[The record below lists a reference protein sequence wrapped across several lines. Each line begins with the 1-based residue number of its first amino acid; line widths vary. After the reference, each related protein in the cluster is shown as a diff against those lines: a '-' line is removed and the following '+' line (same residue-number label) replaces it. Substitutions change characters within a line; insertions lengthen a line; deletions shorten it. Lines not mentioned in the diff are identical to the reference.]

1 MWISKVCHFQ
11 NMQARITTNCWL
23 GVFCVFLF
31 KTVSGVPRASQ
42 RPYGVILAKCWQI
55 WSHKKSERQIRRPLQ
70 SVERVGRPSLKYFRT
85 PFCLQHERIFQW
97 NPTVCLQHERTFQWH
112 KSTISHRAPGR
123 RARTLE
129 IDEISWNL
137 CQLASRAKVSL
148 EPRLRSSNC
157 FFRDRTSSPQGPIG
171 FSTPDPWNPWKPPKT
186 IKQHEN
192 PWKSM
197 KQQPTGIEQLFL

>member
-112 KSTISHRAPGR
+112 KSTISHRAPDR
-123 RARTLE
+123 RARTLFLQQNLNTNS
-129 IDEISWNL
+129 INASQTTNLHGTLTATPPSRSLPHWPQASGGIAGRFGRSWIQRNL
-137 CQLASRAKVSL
+137 GAA
-148 EPRLRSSNC
+148 
-157 FFRDRTSSPQGPIG
+157 G
-171 FSTPDPWNPWKPPKT
+171 
-186 IKQHEN
+186 
-192 PWKSM
+192 
-197 KQQPTGIEQLFL
+197 

>member
-23 GVFCVFLF
+23 CVFCVFLF

-70 SVERVGRPSLKYFRT
+70 SVERVGRPPLKYFRT

-112 KSTISHRAPGR
+112 KSTISHRAPR
-123 RARTLE
+123 PPSSDTWNR
-129 IDEISWNL
+129 WNL
-137 CQLASRAKVSL
+137 MKSL
-148 EPRLRSSNC
+148 PAGQSSKG
-157 FFRDRTSSPQGPIG
+157 FFRAQA
-171 FSTPDPWNPWKPPKT
+171 
-186 IKQHEN
+186 E
-192 PWKSM
+192 
-197 KQQPTGIEQLFL
+197 IEQLFL